1 MLNTVIYPILTKLL
15 SQQQQQQ
22 QQPPSEEFITAIARL
37 KMAFDNLEKNK
48 NGSVLLF
55 SKLVIAQLSQI
66 SKK

>member
-1 MLNTVIYPILTKLL
+1 VLNTIIYPILTKLL
-15 SQQQQQQ
+15 SQQQ
-22 QQPPSEEFITAIARL
+22 PKSEEFITAIARL

-55 SKLVIAQLSQI
+55 SKLVIAQLSQM